1 MTVRFLFDE
10 CFSPKLAAGLKRREP
25 SLDVAFVGK
34 DGVLPKET
42 PDPEILRWIE
52 ENEYHLVTNN
62 RHTMPIHLVEHLAN
76 GRHIPGAFQV
86 PADWSY
92 IEIYSEL
99 LLIAG
104 ASFPGEYA
112 DQIVHLPAN

>member
-1 MTVRFLFDE
+1 MTVRYLFDE
-10 CFSPKLAAGLKRREP
+10 CFSPKMASGLRRRDP
-25 SLDVAFVGK
+25 SLEVAYVGK

-42 PDPEILRWIE
+42 PDSDVLIWIE

-62 RHTMPIHLVEHLAN
+62 RHSIPGHLVEHLTS

-86 PADWSY
+86 PVDWSY
-92 IEIYSEL
+92 DQIYTEL

-112 DQIVHLPAN
+112 DRLVHFPVK